1 MNELTVRDIL
11 NLPFMDGYRLAA
23 GASGLDNPVH
33 FPNVYDIP
41 HDAGDPVLDEL
52 TARHDFYLTA
62 LYYGKDNPDY
72 IYSVMEWYLSIQAS
86 AVCIIDLYINELP
99 EKVVRLCDEHRLPV
113 IFISQQVP
121 YSTVISNI
129 IECKLSLERRRFVTN
144 QLLALTSE
152 HTAEKEKREIIRE
165 LNPSFSSH
173 VIAFFCSGAEPLQQ
187 KMPSDKPLYYGIT
200 SLIAEYR
207 DGILLAYTFHRKSDS
222 QLRQATEEILAYLR
236 EQLPEIRIGISDT
249 LPISQ
254 LGDAIS
260 QAFVAADSADFGQS
274 ASYSDLGVMRLLVSI
289 QGHPAIQKYYQETIA
304 PLIKYDKENHSQ
316 LFVTLCRFIEN
327 GADYKRTGA
336 AMFLHENTV
345 RYRIN
350 NLKEILN
357 YGKSEV
363 DFLETLSMIYK
374 IHKLLTPST
383 HTSKEG

>member
-1 MNELTVRDIL
+1 
-11 NLPFMDGYRLAA
+11 
-23 GASGLDNPVH
+23 
-33 FPNVYDIP
+33 
-41 HDAGDPVLDEL
+41 
-52 TARHDFYLTA
+52 
-62 LYYGKDNPDY
+62 
-72 IYSVMEWYLSIQAS
+72 
-86 AVCIIDLYINELP
+86 
-99 EKVVRLCDEHRLPV
+99 
-113 IFISQQVP
+113 
-121 YSTVISNI
+121 
-129 IECKLSLERRRFVTN
+129 
-144 QLLALTSE
+144 
-152 HTAEKEKREIIRE
+152 
-165 LNPSFSSH
+165 
-173 VIAFFCSGAEPLQQ
+173 
-187 KMPSDKPLYYGIT
+187 MPSDKPLYYGIT

-207 DGILLAYTFHRKSDS
+207 DGILLAYSFHRKSDS

-249 LPISQ
+249 LPISR

>member
-207 DGILLAYTFHRKSDS
+207 DGL
-222 QLRQATEEILAYLR
+222 
-236 EQLPEIRIGISDT
+236 
-249 LPISQ
+249 
-254 LGDAIS
+254 
-260 QAFVAADSADFGQS
+260 
-274 ASYSDLGVMRLLVSI
+274 
-289 QGHPAIQKYYQETIA
+289 
-304 PLIKYDKENHSQ
+304 
-316 LFVTLCRFIEN
+316 
-327 GADYKRTGA
+327 
-336 AMFLHENTV
+336 
-345 RYRIN
+345 
-350 NLKEILN
+350 
-357 YGKSEV
+357 
-363 DFLETLSMIYK
+363 
-374 IHKLLTPST
+374 
-383 HTSKEG
+383 